1 MRLILR
7 PVDLPFAVGD
17 TVWVDQPYGPV
28 HEFPFFQGTIMQIIL
43 DGSLANTLV
52 IRQPKETHELIVA
65 SGIYGLKPVGE
76 HAGQPRVNVNVQF
89 MPMEQKFFAT
99 KEELLAHQDRMEQV
113 WPKRKYNS
121 RLCRFL
127 TSSGFVFFLGV
138 LYNLFYVKG

>member
-113 WPKRKYNS
+113 
-121 RLCRFL
+121 
-127 TSSGFVFFLGV
+127 
-138 LYNLFYVKG
+138 